1 MLLPPLSLPIAGLLL
16 AFVVHGAAV
25 ALLLRPGHGRQL
37 ARAVGLACAF
47 TSLGAV
53 ASVLIQ
59 PGTGGLA
66 RLPGLLDALRFAAWL
81 NVLRVIAVSP
91 ATGMVRAGWGA
102 CGAFALVILLVP
114 APELAVAMR
123 AGGLLLTLV
132 LLAVLASLWLGAG
145 TAPREILAPLL
156 AGIGVP
162 LGFEVAVHA
171 FDSHSLA
178 GLAWLAVLETVSLPL
193 VLIGIR
199 RITATAPL
207 AFVSRQVV
215 LFTLALVAVAA
226 YVALT
231 ALAASAIAETFAD
244 ADGSPAHWHE
254 IAFLS
259 AAAVLFGVLCAA
271 PSVRRRV
278 GVFVAT
284 HFYRNKYD
292 YRLEWLRFIQTLS
305 SGAASAAPSTSILA
319 VAQMFGSPAGAL
331 YAREESTG
339 RFERRAVWPL
349 KMAVGDLPETL
360 AADDALPGF
369 LGERQWVIDMAEFA
383 RDPRSHAG
391 LIPPAWLERG
401 SRWGIVTPLLQL
413 DTLVG
418 FMVLAAPPPPFRM
431 NFEDRD
437 LFKTVGRHIALLLT
451 QQGALRRLAESRQFD
466 AYNRFAAF
474 VMHDLKNS
482 VAQLQLVVQ
491 NAARHRHN
499 PQFIDDAISTTA
511 NTVDRMTGL
520 IAQLQSRD
528 VHGHVSDVPLSPL
541 VGAAAA
547 RAGER
552 LPAPAFEDAGGG
564 PVVRADAQKLGAVLD
579 HVIRN
584 AQEATGE
591 TGQVRIRLES
601 VDGRARLVVRDDG
614 PGMDEEFVRES
625 LFRPF
630 HTTKGSKGM
639 GIGAYQAREYVHSLG
654 GSIEVQSSPG
664 RGTAF
669 CITLPL
675 CQTPNP
681 DC

>member
-1 MLLPPLSLPIAGLLL
+1 MLPALSLPVAGLLL
-16 AFVVHGAAV
+16 AFVAHGAVA

-37 ARAVGLACAF
+37 ARAVGLACVF
-47 TSLGAV
+47 TSMGAV
-53 ASVLIQ
+53 SSVLTQ
-59 PGTGGLA
+59 PGVFDLP
-66 RLPGLLDALRFAAWL
+66 RVPGLIDALRFAAWL
-81 NVLRVIAVSP
+81 NVLRVVAASP
-91 ATGMVRAGWGA
+91 SWLVRAGWGA
-102 CGAFALVILLVP
+102 CGAFALVVLLVP
-114 APELAVAMR
+114 APELAAALR
-123 AGGLLLTLV
+123 AGSLLLILV
-132 LLAVLASLWLGAG
+132 SLAVVMSLWLGAG
-145 TAPREILAPLL
+145 SAPRETLAPLL

-162 LGFEVAVHA
+162 LVFECALHA
-171 FDSHSLA
+171 FDSRSLD
-178 GLAWLAVLETVSLPL
+178 GLGWHAALQAVSLPL
-193 VLIGIR
+193 VLMGIR
-199 RITATAPL
+199 RISATAPM

-231 ALAASAIAETFAD
+231 ALAADAIAAAD
-244 ADGSPAHWHE
+244 ESPAHWHE
-254 IAFLS
+254 IAFLA

-292 YRLEWLRFIQTLS
+292 YRVEWLRFIQTLS
-305 SGAASAAPSTSILA
+305 SGSASAAPSTSILA

-331 YAREESTG
+331 YARDESTG
-339 RFERRAVWPL
+339 RFERRASWPAKL
-349 KMAVGDLPETL
+349 NLGELPETL
-360 AADDALPGF
+360 AGDDPLVRF

-391 LIPPAWLERG
+391 LEPPAWLARAG
-401 SRWGIVTPLLQL
+401 RWGIVTPLLQL
-413 DTLVG
+413 DSLVG
-418 FMVLAAPPPPFRM
+418 FIVLAAPPPPFRM

-451 QQGALRRLAESRQFD
+451 QQSAERRLAESRQFD

-511 NTVDRMTGL
+511 NSVERMTGL
-520 IAQLQSRD
+520 IAQLQARD
-528 VHGHVSDVPLSPL
+528 VHGHVSDVALAPL
-541 VGAAAA
+541 VAAAAA

-552 LPAPAFEDAGGG
+552 APAPAFANGGG
-564 PVVRADAQKLGAVLD
+564 AAIVRADPEKLGAVLD

-591 TGQVRIRLES
+591 AGQVRIELEEGA
-601 VDGRARLVVRDDG
+601 GRARLVVRDDG
-614 PGMDEEFVRES
+614 PGMDEQFVRES

-654 GSIEVQSSPG
+654 GSVEVQSSPG

-681 DC
+681 DS